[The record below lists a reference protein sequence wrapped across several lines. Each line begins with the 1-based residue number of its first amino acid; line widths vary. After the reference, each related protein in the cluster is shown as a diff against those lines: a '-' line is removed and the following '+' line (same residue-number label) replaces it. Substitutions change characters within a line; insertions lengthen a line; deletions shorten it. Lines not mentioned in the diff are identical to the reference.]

1 MLGSAGPTTS
11 VLETLATTIGSG
23 LVVGSFVAG
32 IASFVASR
40 SLPRSEKWA
49 MTGGYL
55 GGGFAVVLLAID
67 TLGKRFV

>member
-1 MLGSAGPTTS
+1 MFASAGPTTG

-40 SLPRSEKWA
+40 SLLRSEKWA
-49 MTGGYL
+49 VTGGYL
-55 GGGFAVVLLAID
+55 GGGFGVVLLVID
-67 TLGKRFV
+67 ILGKRFV